1 MTCHYDSSIT
11 AREGVCWHTKYIDLL
26 QFIFIWTDHETR
38 KQEPDFLCCS
48 SCFFSISHT
57 ISISMSSAIKWRLVP
72 IYLSRRSTQCK
83 YISRRSYTVQ
93 VYILLRSQSSPLQ
106 ICPAICPCA
115 WRIHGLE
122 VALDGFTIQFVVS
135 VVVNGAALCR
145 NQAQDGSTMFT
156 LSALCLTCL
165 WPALNSGDNV
175 VERHM
180 GEWKWPGGRTKGDKW
195 HIGRIGGNL
204 WWKEKG
210 RQEWPRAAMTV
221 RLSVQLTGDRN
232 AFPTT
237 LSFHLS
243 TSLRSMLVVE
253 EPWCYCIIL
262 QLVRIDQNIFCSKIM
277 FWTLTFNMTILMM
290 KNINLGSA

>member
-1 MTCHYDSSIT
+1 
-11 AREGVCWHTKYIDLL
+11 
-26 QFIFIWTDHETR
+26 
-38 KQEPDFLCCS
+38 
-48 SCFFSISHT
+48 
-57 ISISMSSAIKWRLVP
+57 MSSAIKWRLVP

-93 VYILLRSQSSPLQ
+93 VYVVYILLRSQSSPLQ
-106 ICPAICPCA
+106 ICPCA
-115 WRIHGLE
+115 WRIHGVE
-122 VALDGFTIQFVVS
+122 VALDGFTIRRIVS
-135 VVVNGAALCR
+135 VVNGAVLCR
-145 NQAQDGSTMFT
+145 YQAQDGSTMFT

-221 RLSVQLTGDRN
+221 RLSVRLSTWDRN
-232 AFPTT
+232 AFPKT
-237 LSFHLS
+237 LSFHLL

-262 QLVRIDQNIFCSKIM
+262 QLVRIDQNIFCSKVM
-277 FWTLTFNMTILMM
+277 FWILTFNMMM
-290 KNINLGSA
+290 KNINFGSA

>member
-1 MTCHYDSSIT
+1 
-11 AREGVCWHTKYIDLL
+11 
-26 QFIFIWTDHETR
+26 
-38 KQEPDFLCCS
+38 
-48 SCFFSISHT
+48 
-57 ISISMSSAIKWRLVP
+57 MSSAIKWRLVP

-122 VALDGFTIQFVVS
+122 VALDGFTIQRIVS

-175 VERHM
+175 LERHM

-232 AFPTT
+232 AFPTIF
-237 LSFHLS
+237 SFQLS
-243 TSLRSMLVVE
+243 TSLRSM
-253 EPWCYCIIL
+253 
-262 QLVRIDQNIFCSKIM
+262 
-277 FWTLTFNMTILMM
+277 
-290 KNINLGSA
+290 

>member
-1 MTCHYDSSIT
+1 MQYLYEMSLWLKHHCKRRSLLTHWVHRFIT
-11 AREGVCWHTKYIDLL
+11 VHIRTPLTMNWVP
-26 QFIFIWTDHETR
+26 WTLRKNQLHR
-38 KQEPDFLCCS
+38 SWQSKKQEPDFLSCS
-48 SCFFSISHT
+48 SCFFTISHT

-93 VYILLRSQSSPLQ
+93 VYVVYILLRSQSSPLQ

-122 VALDGFTIQFVVS
+122 VALDGFTIRRIVS
-135 VVVNGAALCR
+135 VVNGAVLCR
-145 NQAQDGSTMFT
+145 YQAQDGSTMFT

-221 RLSVQLTGDRN
+221 RLSVRLTGDRK
-232 AFPTT
+232 AFP
-237 LSFHLS
+237 
-243 TSLRSMLVVE
+243 
-253 EPWCYCIIL
+253 
-262 QLVRIDQNIFCSKIM
+262 
-277 FWTLTFNMTILMM
+277 
-290 KNINLGSA
+290 

>member
-1 MTCHYDSSIT
+1 M
-11 AREGVCWHTKYIDLL
+11 
-26 QFIFIWTDHETR
+26 
-38 KQEPDFLCCS
+38 
-48 SCFFSISHT
+48 
-57 ISISMSSAIKWRLVP
+57 
-72 IYLSRRSTQCK
+72 
-83 YISRRSYTVQ
+83 VQ
-93 VYILLRSQSSPLQ
+93 Y
-106 ICPAICPCA
+106 
-115 WRIHGLE
+115 
-122 VALDGFTIQFVVS
+122 S
-135 VVVNGAALCR
+135 VR

-221 RLSVQLTGDRN
+221 RLSVQLTGDRK
-232 AFPTT
+232 AIPTT

-243 TSLRSMLVVE
+243 TSLRSTLVVE
-253 EPWCYCIIL
+253 EPWCYCIFL
-262 QLVRIDQNIFCSKIM
+262 R
-277 FWTLTFNMTILMM
+277 FWWELIITLFVQKLCFGYLLLTFNMTILM